1 MAHVPA
7 RVTLSN
13 MKRVLLLDTY
23 SLFFR
28 AFHAL
33 PAMNTSSGQPT
44 SAIYGLSVQLLQ
56 LLREQDPAG
65 IGFALDSPQRS
76 FRHVDYPDYKAQRPA
91 LPDPLRQ
98 QFGLLERWLD
108 ALGLPCYRAPGFE
121 ADDVL
126 ATLARE
132 LSAHDQAVRVVSG
145 DRDLFQVATDNVDVL
160 FVGRRGDKPVIYDRA
175 AVEQRFGVRVEQLPA
190 LMALIG
196 DRADNLPGV
205 PGIGVRTAAKLVTRF
220 ENMQQLLEHLPE
232 IRPDTQRQA
241 LADARE
247 QLLRN
252 ETLARLRVD
261 VSLPAGPRFLPVT
274 AEALQR
280 LRAVCVELEFKS
292 LLPRIDRLS
301 APAKAQ
307 LMP

>member
-1 MAHVPA
+1 
-7 RVTLSN
+7 

-33 PAMNTSSGQPT
+33 PAMNTTSGQPT

-56 LLREQDPAG
+56 FLREQEPLG
-65 IGFALDSPQRS
+65 LGFALDGPRRS
-76 FRHVDYPDYKAQRPA
+76 FRHVDYPQYKAQRPT

-108 ALGLPCYRAPGFE
+108 ALGLPRFQADGFE

-132 LSAHDQAVRVVSG
+132 LAAHGQTVRVVSG
-145 DRDLFQVATDNVDVL
+145 DRDLFQVAAEHVDVL
-160 FVGRRGDKPVIYDRA
+160 FVGRRGEKPVIYDRA
-175 AVEQRFGVRVEQLPA
+175 AVEQRFGVRVDQLPA

-196 DRADNLPGV
+196 DRSDNLPGV
-205 PGIGVRTAAKLVTRF
+205 PGIGLRTATKLVSRF
-220 ENMQQLLEHLPE
+220 GNMQQLLAGLPE
-232 IRPDTQRQA
+232 IRPDSQRQA
-241 LADARE
+241 LAAARD

-252 ETLARLRVD
+252 ERLAMLRVD
-261 VSLPAGPRFLPVT
+261 VPLPAGPRFLPVT
-274 AEALQR
+274 VEALLR
-280 LRAVCVELEFKS
+280 LRALCVELEFNS
-292 LLPRIDRLS
+292 LLARIDRLS
-301 APAKAQ
+301 AAG
-307 LMP
+307 MSVRE